1 MNLNHPINIDNQIY
15 DKATINLAVST
26 NYTNGVPDL
35 NMAIRIVPTR
45 IDPNGN
51 AVTADAN
58 AMGIFR
64 GRLSEM
70 ASPSEIDLVNN
81 LLVSLQNLLNEKT

>member
-1 MNLNHPINIDNQIY
+1 MNLNKAVTIDNQVY

-26 NYTNGVPDL
+26 TYTNGVEDL

-58 AMGIFR
+58 ALGIFR
-64 GRLSEM
+64 GRLSELTSD
-70 ASPSEIDLVNN
+70 AENNLVNN
-81 LLVSLQNLLNEKT
+81 LLVGLQTLLNEKT

>member
-1 MNLNHPINIDNQIY
+1 MNLNNPVTIDNQIY

-26 NYTNGVPDL
+26 NYTNGVEDL

-51 AVTADAN
+51 AVTADSN
-58 AMGIFR
+58 ALGIFR
-64 GRLSEM
+64 GRLSELSSD
-70 ASPSEIDLVNN
+70 AENNLINN
-81 LLVSLQNLLNEKT
+81 LLVSLQALLNEKT